1 MLRVAGVET
10 WKGANVGKGEA
21 RQQDARLGRPRGRD
35 QGKLVAIML
44 VKTKSGN
51 KPSIRTACGS

>member
-1 MLRVAGVET
+1 MWER
-10 WKGANVGKGEA
+10 GEA